1 MAEMDGP
8 NPAIERGVASVPS
21 RIGFGPVQV
30 SDGVHTVGGGLRPA
44 TDSRR
49 WNGVCEPGSVP
60 PSRRRRAV
68 PVLVTGAPA
77 APSSPQFQGARMA
90 TRQTLPVLPLRGTV
104 IFPGITAPIAA
115 GRPATLR
122 AIEAALKGDR
132 LVFAVAQR
140 DNADEPTPDILY
152 SMGVVARIG
161 QIQRGLGGVQLLLQ
175 GEARATALQF
185 SENDGYFSA
194 TILPSEEMP
203 PLDENDPV
211 FEALHKETRE
221 RAAELGERRGLPEE
235 VVHQVLDNV
244 TEPGRFADLVAG
256 YIDLTV
262 AEKQGLLETLS
273 VEERL
278 RRVLVLVQRQIGMLE
293 AQDEIKSAVQEELG
307 ERQREMYLRE
317 QLKAIQKE
325 LGDEDQ
331 SKEVEELREKLGKL
345 PLPKE
350 ARAEVE
356 RELGRLERAGRE
368 SMEAQVI
375 RTYLEWI
382 AELPWG
388 ERSDDNL
395 DLPHATEVL
404 DEDHYGLQDVKDR
417 VLEFLA
423 VRQLRARQLADE
435 MEKTGEVPAARLRV
449 DSDDANPALGSEDG
463 DRQITDT
470 REAKARAMARGP
482 ILLFIGPP
490 GVGKTSIAK
499 SIARALGRE
508 YVRVALG
515 GARDEADIRGHRRT
529 YVGAM
534 PGRIIQGMK
543 QAGTK
548 NPVFLLDEVDKLGTS
563 FQGDPASAL
572 LEVLDPAQNDSF
584 TDHYL
589 GIPFDLSEVLFIATA
604 NFIQN
609 IPGPLLDRM
618 EVVEFS
624 GYTEREK
631 AEIAKKYLIPR
642 QLEESGLGNRGL
654 TISDDAVMSV
664 VSRYT
669 RESGVRQ
676 LERQLGAV
684 ARKIARRVASG
695 DSSILDDHVVDV
707 DEVRDLLGRPRVHP
721 ERAQEANEVGMATGM
736 YYTPMGGDIMF
747 VEASVRRF
755 YGGQPAG
762 EAPSGPGGPVSLI
775 LTGQLGDVMKESARA
790 AFTFATNNASRL
802 GIPRDRLGAIEAHI
816 HVPAGAIPKD
826 GPSAGIAIATALV
839 SEMSDRPVRR
849 DVAMTGEI
857 TLRGRVLPIGG
868 VKEKVLGAHR
878 AGIKDVIIPKA
889 NEADLEDVPEEVR
902 EQLTF
907 HPVETLEEVLA
918 IALLPAE
925 AAEPREEKL
934 EAVGA

>member
-1 MAEMDGP
+1 
-8 NPAIERGVASVPS
+8 
-21 RIGFGPVQV
+21 
-30 SDGVHTVGGGLRPA
+30 
-44 TDSRR
+44 
-49 WNGVCEPGSVP
+49 
-60 PSRRRRAV
+60 
-68 PVLVTGAPA
+68 
-77 APSSPQFQGARMA
+77 
-90 TRQTLPVLPLRGTV
+90 V
-104 IFPGITAPIAA
+104 IFPGLTQPIAA
-115 GRPATLR
+115 GRPSTLR
-122 AIEAALKGDR
+122 AIEAALKSDR

-140 DNADEPTPDILY
+140 DNTEEPTADILY
-152 SMGVVARIG
+152 SMGVIARIG

-175 GEARATALQF
+175 GEQRATALQY
-185 SENDGYFSA
+185 STADGYLSA
-194 TILPSEEMP
+194 VTVPAEEMTP
-203 PLDENDPV
+203 QTENDPA
-211 FEALHKETRE
+211 FTALQKETRE

-235 VVHQVLDNV
+235 VVHQVLDSV

-256 YIDLTV
+256 YIELPV
-262 AEKQGLLETLS
+262 PEKQGLLETLS

-278 RRVLVLVQRQIGMLE
+278 RRILVHVQRQVGLLE
-293 AQDEIKSAVQEELG
+293 AQEDIKSQVQEELG

-325 LGDEDQ
+325 LGDDDS
-331 SKEVEELREKLGKL
+331 SKEITELRDKLAKL
-345 PLPKE
+345 ELPKE

-382 AELPWG
+382 AELPWNK
-388 ERSDDNL
+388 RSDDQL
-395 DLPHATEVL
+395 DLKHAETVL
-404 DEDHYGLQDVKDR
+404 EEDHYGLKDVKDR

-423 VRQLRARQLADE
+423 VRQLRASQLADE
-435 MEKTGEVPAARLRV
+435 VEKTGEVPAARLFPNKE
-449 DSDDANPALGSEDG
+449 DATPSLAVGEHA
-463 DRQITDT
+463 DRPITDKV
-470 REAKARAMARGP
+470 EAKSRAMAKGP

-499 SIARALGRE
+499 SIARSLGRE

-534 PGRIIQGMK
+534 PGRIIQGIK

-563 FQGDPASAL
+563 YQGDPSSAL
-572 LEVLDPAQNDSF
+572 LEVLDPAQNDTF

-589 GIPFDLSEVLFIATA
+589 GIPFDLSEVLFIATG
-604 NFIQN
+604 NFVQN

-618 EVVEFS
+618 EVVDFA
-624 GYTEREK
+624 GYTEKEK
-631 AEIAKKYLIPR
+631 AEIAKKYLLPR
-642 QLEESGLGNRGL
+642 QLEESGLSDKN
-654 TISDDAVMSV
+654 ISFTEDAIMSV
-664 VSRYT
+664 VSNYT

-676 LERQLGAV
+676 LERQIGAV
-684 ARKIARRVASG
+684 ARKLARKIA
-695 DSSILDDHVVDV
+695 SSEEVEHTVDA
-707 DEVRDLLGRPRVHP
+707 ETVRELLGRPRVHP
-721 ERAQEANEVGMATGM
+721 EHALPESEVGIATGM

-747 VEASVRRF
+747 VEASIRRF
-755 YGGQPAG
+755 YGSRDADSNGQVGP
-762 EAPSGPGGPVSLI
+762 GPGGPVSLI

-790 AFTFATNNASRL
+790 AFTYATNNAASL

-839 SEMSDRPVRR
+839 SEMADRPVRQ

-868 VKEKVLGAHR
+868 LKEKVLGAHR
-878 AGIKDVIIPKA
+878 AGIKIIIIPKG
-889 NEADLEDVPEEVR
+889 NEADIEDVPEEVR
-902 EQLTF
+902 KTLEF
-907 HPVETLEEVLA
+907 HPVETLNEVLK
-918 IALLPAE
+918 IALVPAE
-925 AAEPREEKL
+925 AGEQARPLEMAEV
-934 EAVGA
+934 A